1 MARRD
6 ALLYHLDPGIF
17 MRQINQESGFNPGA
31 HSGAGAE
38 GIAQFMPGTAAG
50 FHINPWDPAQA
61 LMAAAKMDAGNLRKY
76 GSYARM
82 LSAYNSGRADAY
94 LDPHFAGGQTY
105 NYVRSILNGANPPV
119 PRGARSSSGRTPGS
133 GPGSGGSSP
142 SLAANLRQLAAGYLL
157 QASQNALTG
166 QQTDSSGLLGLAI
179 ARSQMGAAQD
189 AYGPLHP
196 APKGAAQ
203 SAVHM
208 APGAVKFTGSTL
220 AGTNPQFLARVSQAA
235 HAAGATAIQVI
246 DGYRSPQHN
255 AAVGGVPHSLHMK
268 GLAMDAKAYVPG
280 RGWVPLGTLL
290 RGIAGK
296 YGIRSGDQPGF
307 FNGGPDPNHVDA
319 GL

>member
-1 MARRD
+1 
-6 ALLYHLDPGIF
+6 
-17 MRQINQESGFNPGA
+17 
-31 HSGAGAE
+31 
-38 GIAQFMPGTAAG
+38 
-50 FHINPWDPAQA
+50 
-61 LMAAAKMDAGNLRKY
+61 MAAARRYGVDPEVALRDASGEGGVRFGAVGDHGTSFGPFQLHVGGALPRGKGAAWANSPAGIDYAVRGIARYARGLHGQAGVAAAVRGFERPADPAAEIARDMGFSLGNIPNAGNV
-76 GSYARM
+76 S
-82 LSAYNSGRADAY
+82 
-94 LDPHFAGGQTY
+94 F
-105 NYVRSILNGANPPV
+105 
-119 PRGARSSSGRTPGS
+119 GARSSSGRTPGS

-189 AYGPLHP
+189 TYGPLHP

-255 AAVGGVPHSLHMK
+255 AAVGGVSHSLHMK

-319 GL
+319 GF